1 MAPKCG
7 GGVDNR
13 WYGVYLLASWLSN
26 IGHGLMITVMGPT
39 QPYLAQ
45 NVGVNIDTINLVWS
59 SGFAGY
65 VLGSVTTGFVYK
77 K

>member
-1 MAPKCG
+1 MLSL
-7 GGVDNR
+7 DNR
-13 WYGVYLLASWLSN
+13 WYSLYLISSWLSN
-26 IGHGLMITVMGPT
+26 IGHGLMITIVGPT

-59 SGFAGY
+59 FGFAGY
-65 VLGSVTTGFVYK
+65 VLGSVSTGFIYK